1 MMQFP
6 NQRHPLIM
14 SLNPEKKRAVM
25 ELERQR
31 ATTVTQAVIAK
42 ESAQQRADA
51 ELYAQQKTAEGKRRV
66 LLIGCSRTRRR
77 IRGRSNSRLM
87 LVSVLF
93 LFNRI
98 VLCSAL

>member
-1 MMQFP
+1 
-6 NQRHPLIM
+6 M

-51 ELYAQQKTAEGKRRV
+51 ELYAEQKTAEGKKFAEQTNAESAAYR
-66 LLIGCSRTRRR
+66 LLKDAEANQRAKQLEADAGKCAFSLQPSCVVFSPLAWI
-77 IRGRSNSRLM
+77 
-87 LVSVLF
+87 
-93 LFNRI
+93 
-98 VLCSAL
+98 